1 MTTPTQVPIELIAG
15 DTWAWERDLS
25 DYPAPTWTAAWYFEK
40 RDHSFSVTAGVS
52 GTKHTGAV
60 DTATSGPI
68 KPGRYRWF
76 FVVTSGATRS
86 TIEFGWLE
94 VLINP
99 AAAGA
104 VDHRTHAR
112 RVLDAIEAVI
122 EGRASRDQ
130 ESYSVGGRSLGR
142 TPIPDLLVL
151 RDRYRAEAAAEE
163 QAEQL
168 ASGLKPRNRLLTRF
182 VR

>member
-1 MTTPTQVPIELIAG
+1 MTTPTQVPLKLFAG
-15 DTWAWERDLS
+15 DSWSWERDFS

-40 RDHSFSVTAGVS
+40 HNAAFSVSAGVS
-52 GTKHTGAV
+52 GSKHTGAV
-60 DTATSGPI
+60 DTATSGPLN
-68 KPGRYRWF
+68 PGRYRWLL
-76 FVVTSGATRS
+76 VVTSGVTRS
-86 TIEFGWLE
+86 TIERGWLE
-94 VLINP
+94 IAINP
-99 AAAGA
+99 AAAGM

-122 EGRASRDQ
+122 EGRATHDQ
-130 ESYSVGGRSLGR
+130 ASVSIAGRSLSR
-142 TPIPDLLVL
+142 MLISELLLL
-151 RDRYRAEAAAEE
+151 RDRYRAEAASEE